1 MARKEDTRIALI
13 EAAQTLFH
21 QQGFHRTTLADVAA
35 AAHVPVGSVYYY
47 FQTKEALALAV
58 IRTHA
63 EDIRHLFARLNEVAT
78 PRQRLQALLASSA
91 KHAAIFARY
100 GCPYGTLAVELDKSE
115 DALVTPVGN
124 LLTLYIEWVTAQYQ
138 EMGAGVAARALAV
151 RLVAAM
157 QGAYLLANAFRDP
170 ALLADELTRLS
181 ATLEADGHVQ
191 KELHP

>member
-58 IRTHA
+58 ISAHA

-91 KHAAIFARY
+91 KHAGIFARY

-115 DALVTPVGN
+115 DALVAPVGN
-124 LLTLYIEWVTAQYQ
+124 LLALYVEWVAAQYQ
-138 EMGAGVAARALAV
+138 EMGAVDAARALAV

-170 ALLADELTRLS
+170 ALLTDELTRLS
-181 ATLEADGHVQ
+181 AVLEADGRMPRDP
-191 KELHP
+191 LP